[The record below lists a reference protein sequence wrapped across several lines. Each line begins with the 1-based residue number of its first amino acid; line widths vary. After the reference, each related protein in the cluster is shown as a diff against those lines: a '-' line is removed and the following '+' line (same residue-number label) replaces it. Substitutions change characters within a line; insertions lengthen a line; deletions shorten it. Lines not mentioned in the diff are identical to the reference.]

1 MLFNPLYPDVRM
13 ITMRK
18 TSDCCDRTAGSR
30 ILVVLSLLAAG
41 LFLIVPVMG
50 HSPADI
56 GIQYDPVTEKL
67 SVTITHVVDDPATH
81 YVNKV
86 QVKHNGRVISD
97 PDYKSQPTKDT
108 FTYTY
113 DLKASPPDVFWVLT
127 TCSRGGT
134 LEKKYE
140 IPYPVA
146 ATKEPVS
153 GAEMPVETAAP
164 VPTQQSPIGLLAL
177 SGAAAVLLL
186 KKG

>member
-1 MLFNPLYPDVRM
+1 MLFNIPYHHVRL

-18 TSDCCDRTAGSR
+18 TSDCSDRTVGSW
-30 ILVVLSLLAAG
+30 IMVVLSLLAAG

-153 GAEMPVETAAP
+153 GAEMPVGTAAP

>member
-1 MLFNPLYPDVRM
+1 MS
-13 ITMRK
+13 K
-18 TSDCCDRTAGSR
+18 TSDCSDRTSCSPG
-30 ILVVLSLLAAG
+30 IPVVLTLLVAG
-41 LFLIVPVMG
+41 LFLVVPVTA
-50 HSPADI
+50 HSPSDI
-56 GIQYDPVTEKL
+56 AINYDPAAEKL

-86 QVKHNGRVISD
+86 QVRHNNRVISD

-140 IPYPVA
+140 IPYPV
-146 ATKEPVS
+146 TVTTLPLPV
-153 GAEMPVETAAP
+153 AEIPAETPAP
-164 VPTQQSPIGLLAL
+164 TRQSPAGLLAL
-177 SGAAAVLLL
+177 FGAAAALLL